1 MILTIAGADFSG
13 ANIGANTSVGI
24 SYNGRVTGKPT
35 SIEKNTALTS
45 TITINTGY
53 TYDSITSVTVGGQSI
68 SEYTAKDNGDGTV
81 TLTIPANKITGKVVV
96 TVSTTATSTGGG
108 TVEPEQPG
116 TGGGDAGEYESY
128 IGSEYYTETGY
139 RVSYNSTSTTWK
151 PSISGSTSAGT
162 DYLPISSND
171 LIWINYVAV
180 VNNLLGSGGFYDA
193 NKNFVAPL
201 YWDTFGLDQASLA
214 ASKFV
219 TPENPVT
226 ISDIEQSW
234 NCSIKYVRFIA
245 WAAADNNNGLTTTE
259 ARIYRNDEIVEEVY
273 TEYIGDDVF
282 SINKYNL
289 PVTDGVASETFTGS
303 ASAWATDY
311 IPVNINQKIWLE
323 YIFTMSEAHRCIGI
337 YDSSKALIYSVK
349 YSDFG
354 LSSGGKFQTPSDSI
368 AISSIVPAD
377 ADVAYVRFIAW
388 DTSDGGRSNT
398 SAIIYE

>member
-1 MILTIAGADFSG
+1 L
-13 ANIGANTSVGI
+13 
-24 SYNGRVTGKPT
+24 
-35 SIEKNTALTS
+35 L
-45 TITINTGY
+45 ITILYCKKNSQPIIKK
-53 TYDSITSVTVGGQSI
+53 SII
-68 SEYTAKDNGDGTV
+68 
-81 TLTIPANKITGKVVV
+81 
-96 TVSTTATSTGGG
+96 
-108 TVEPEQPG
+108 
-116 TGGGDAGEYESY
+116 
-128 IGSEYYTETGY
+128 
-139 RVSYNSTSTTWK
+139 
-151 PSISGSTSAGT
+151 
-162 DYLPISSND
+162 
-171 LIWINYVAV
+171 
-180 VNNLLGSGGFYDA
+180 
-193 NKNFVAPL
+193 
-201 YWDTFGLDQASLA
+201 
-214 ASKFV
+214 
-219 TPENPVT
+219 PVT
-226 ISDIEQSW
+226 ISDIEQEW

-289 PVTDGVASETFTGS
+289 TVTDGVASETFTGS

-323 YIFTMSEAHRCIGI
+323 YIFTMSEGHRCIGI

-398 SAIIYE
+398 SARIYE